1 MSYNQLD
8 TTMVIY
14 RGKKKKKHFQVDF
27 PFFSQCIHIVKL
39 WMNCGFLNS

>member
-14 RGKKKKKHFQVDF
+14 REKKKKIQVDF

-39 WMNCGFLNS
+39 WMICGFLNS

>member
-14 RGKKKKKHFQVDF
+14 RGKKKNNFQVDF
-27 PFFSQCIHIVKL
+27 LFFSQCIHIVKL
-39 WMNCGFLNS
+39 WMICGFLNS